1 VAQSQSAERPVSA
14 WPWPA
19 PVDDGGACH
28 LRRGLAIPDI
38 ALPTTAGR
46 EISFARLQHRV
57 VVFFYP
63 WTGRPGLADPPNW
76 GVIPG
81 AHGSTPQAQDLGKFY
96 SAFVAMGAGVFG
108 VSTQSTDY
116 QRELAERLR
125 LPFELASDAER
136 KLQNAAKLPTFETG
150 GVVYL
155 KRLTLVLRDG
165 RIERVFYPVHP
176 PDAHA
181 GEILAWLTSV
191 VDSAAGAQPK
201 TAGSRD

>member
-1 VAQSQSAERPVSA
+1 VAQSQSAERPVNA

-28 LRRGLAIPDI
+28 LRCGLAMPNV

-46 EISFARLQHRV
+46 EVAFGRRQQRAI
-57 VVFFYP
+57 VFFYP
-63 WTGRPGLADPPNW
+63 WTGRPGVANPPNW
-76 GVIPG
+76 DMIAG
-81 AHGSTPQAQDLGKFY
+81 AHGSTPQAQDFGKFY
-96 SAFVAMGAGVFG
+96 SAFAAMGVSVFG

-116 QRELAERLR
+116 QRELVERLR
-125 LPFELASDAER
+125 LPFELVSDSER
-136 KLQNAAKLPTFETG
+136 KLQHAAKLPIFETG

-181 GEILAWLTSV
+181 REVLAWLTSV
-191 VDSAAGAQPK
+191 VDSAAWAQPK